1 MSMLVDVFDEQELKD
16 MAATMAGASLAEL
29 EHMKS
34 MLREVKQMIYREI
47 SSRSGIVEKAVTEV
61 KVIQTAAPKARKG
74 YVRRT
79 CDNRGCGIVYEAR
92 QADLKRGWG
101 KCCSKSCAASHK
113 LRCNPSHG
121 YLHGGADRERMSE
134 DEIRERDHQ
143 AALSDC
149 EMGWDAHKG
158 SF

>member
-1 MSMLVDVFDEQELKD
+1 MLVDVFDEQELKD

-29 EHMKS
+29 EQMKS

-47 SSRSGIVEKAVTEV
+47 ACRSGVVEKAVPLEV
-61 KVIQTAAPKARKG
+61 KVIQTASPVAKKG
-74 YVRRT
+74 YVRRK
-79 CDNRGCGIVYEAR
+79 CDNRGCTNVYEAR

-101 KCCSKSCAASHK
+101 RCCSKSCAASHT
-113 LRCNPSHG
+113 RRNNPGHG
-121 YLHGGADRERMSE
+121 CLHGGAARERMSE

-149 EMGWDAHKG
+149 ELGWDGHKG
-158 SF
+158 TF